1 MEEEKHSNRRR
12 SSDAAIEDLRRDLNA
27 YRIESRH
34 DRLQIK
40 SQITC
45 LADGFKEFKSE
56 WDKTYRPH
64 LDRDITAEN
73 DRREFVREKIKAWR
87 SRAFDVAV
95 GAVFLIFG
103 WGLLFGEWLNKA
115 KAHVKAMF

>member
-1 MEEEKHSNRRR
+1 MEEEKQSNRRR

-34 DRLQIK
+34 DRMIIK
-40 SQITC
+40 NQLDCVTK
-45 LADGFKEFKSE
+45 GVTEFRAE
-56 WDKTYRPH
+56 FDRIYRPH
-64 LDRDITAEN
+64 LDKGITEEN
-73 DRREFVREKIKAWR
+73 DRREFIREKVKAWR